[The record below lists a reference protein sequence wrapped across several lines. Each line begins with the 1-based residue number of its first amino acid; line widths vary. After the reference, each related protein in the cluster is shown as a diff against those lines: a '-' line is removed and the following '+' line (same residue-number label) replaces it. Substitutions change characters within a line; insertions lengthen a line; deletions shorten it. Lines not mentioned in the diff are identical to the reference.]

1 MRMLKL
7 AKAAVAAVA
16 LTLAVAATPALAAN
30 DCSYSRNEIVVAVS
44 DFFGVTSQAAAAAV
58 ETIFAKYGRP
68 NGYIAGTEG
77 SGAIVVGL
85 RYGEGDFWFR
95 HSRHATHVYWR
106 GPSIGFDVGGNVSKC
121 FTLIY
126 NLPSTAALFQRYP
139 GVDGSYYLVA
149 GIGINYQQSGH
160 TILAPM
166 RTGLGLRAGVNAGY
180 LLYSRTKSWVPL

>member
-1 MRMLKL
+1 MRIVTL
-7 AKAAVAAVA
+7 ARAAIAAAA
-16 LTLAVAATPALAAN
+16 LTLAAAPALAASH
-30 DCSYSRNEIVVAVS
+30 DTYSKNEIVVAVS
-44 DFFGVTSQAAAAAV
+44 DFFGVTSEAAAAAV

-77 SGAIVVGL
+77 SAAVVVGL

-95 HSRHATHVYWR
+95 HSRTAMHVYWR
-106 GPSIGFDVGGNVSKC
+106 GPSVGFDVGGNLSKC

-126 NLPSTAALFQRYP
+126 NLPSTDALFQRYP
-139 GVDGSYYLVA
+139 GVEGSYYLVA